1 MLATFCVAGVTK
13 AETDWPLEGR
23 WAALNQSLTLDL
35 LRCGDGWCGVEV
47 TKSGSCGRTILRV
60 ANGTGDNEGQLT
72 GRLDRDPQAQ
82 PYAIAINLY
91 RRNPNEPGT
100 MMISGHSRSDTVTEF
115 RPWRRVYP
123 YMVSFTRVGDPACTP
138 KVS

>member
-1 MLATFCVAGVTK
+1 MATSATGTTRRDRMRTRMTAVTGESPRRAVAYTRSVMRMLGSVASVMLATFCVAGVTK

-91 RRNPNEPGT
+91 RR
-100 MMISGHSRSDTVTEF
+100 
-115 RPWRRVYP
+115 
-123 YMVSFTRVGDPACTP
+123 
-138 KVS
+138 